1 MKTLASLRLPLL
13 GGALTLAAVVV
24 WIAQPRV
31 LQWMDG
37 LAYDAQ
43 ARSASPC
50 ENSGEV
56 AIVEIDEASLKRFGQ
71 WPWRRDVIAKILDQ
85 IQDAGASVIALDA
98 VFAEPEQ
105 RLGEASVKTEAA
117 RPRKALA
124 ITATGNPATHPH
136 TDEEEGDAI
145 LTRSLQK
152 SQVVLGHYFRFGD
165 GQGSEECNLH
175 PLSLST
181 AFRYDPLHE
190 PFLRADAVTCSLVS
204 LSNAAVGS
212 GFLNASPDSD
222 GILRRTPLLMSYK
235 NQVHPSLPLAAV
247 MAHWKV
253 RTAQLRQ
260 DRDRSE
266 WLQIG
271 DRLIPVGSNSNML
284 LRFQDPSER
293 FPRVSAASLPAEPGV
308 LKGKIV
314 LVGAI
319 AAGLQDTLSTPLW
332 PSVSGTTV
340 HATAIENLLTGN
352 VFRRP
357 PNARMGELL
366 LVVLSGLLSTWLL
379 SRQRP
384 WVAAMNVAGIMIITW
399 FGTAK
404 LMDLEGQF
412 VSPALAIVLTA
423 ANLAVLT
430 LVNLSL
436 HKGRAE
442 RSEVQAEAARRFMV
456 SMVTNLAKVRD
467 LETGEHL
474 LRLQRYTWV
483 ICVALSSHPRFRST
497 LTPERIALITE
508 LVPMHDIGKVGVPDS
523 ILRKPGRLTP
533 EEFDTIRKHVEHGR
547 DALIEARSSSVL
559 LDDVVYDIAYKII
572 CHHHERWDGTGYPQG
587 LRGEE
592 ISPEGR
598 IIAIVDVYDALIS
611 ERAYKRPLSHEDA
624 LDVIRQGRGT
634 HFDPAV
640 VDAFLRVEQ
649 GIARTN
655 IETPVDSMGDPL

>member
-1 MKTLASLRLPLL
+1 MRMLARLRLPLL
-13 GGALTLAAVVV
+13 GGALTLAAVLT
-24 WIAQPRV
+24 WLAQPQI
-31 LQWMDG
+31 LQRMDG
-37 LAYDAQ
+37 FIYDAH

-50 ENSGEV
+50 KDSGEV
-56 AIVEIDEASLKRFGQ
+56 AIVEIDEASLRRFGQ
-71 WPWRRDVIAKILDQ
+71 WPWRRDVIARMLDQ
-85 IQDAGASVIALDA
+85 IQEAGASVIAVDA
-98 VFAEPEQ
+98 VFAEAEQ
-105 RLGEASVKTEAA
+105 RLGELPMNDGAA
-117 RPRKALA
+117 RPGGTSVATAASASEKHRQA
-124 ITATGNPATHPH
+124 IES
-136 TDEEEGDAI
+136 DGDAI
-145 LTRSLQK
+145 LSRSLQT

-165 GQGSEECNLH
+165 GQGSADCNLH

-181 AFRYDPLHE
+181 AFRYDQLNE
-190 PFLRADAVTCSLVS
+190 PFLRADAVTCSLVA
-204 LSNAAVGS
+204 LSNAAAGS
-212 GFLNASPDSD
+212 GFLNASPDID
-222 GILRRTPLLMSYK
+222 GVLRRTPLLMGYK
-235 NQVHPSLPLAAV
+235 NQVHPSLALAAV

-271 DRLIPVGSNSNML
+271 DRLIPVGSNAHML
-284 LRFQDPSER
+284 LRFQGPGER
-293 FPRVSAASLPAEPGV
+293 FPRVSAASLPPEPGV

-314 LVGAI
+314 IVGGY
-319 AAGLQDTLSTPLW
+319 AAGLQDTVSTPMW
-332 PSVSGTTV
+332 PEVSGTTV

-352 VFRRP
+352 VFRHP

-366 LVVLSGLLSTWLL
+366 LVVLSGVLSTWLL
-379 SRQRP
+379 NRVRP
-384 WVAAMNVAGIMIITW
+384 WVAAMNVAGVILVTW
-399 FGTAK
+399 FGSAM
-404 LMDLEGQF
+404 LMDVAGEF
-412 VSPALAIVLTA
+412 VSPALAIALSAV
-423 ANLAVLT
+423 NLAVLSM
-430 LVNLSL
+430 VSLSL
-436 HKGRAE
+436 HRGRAD
-442 RSEVQAEAARRFMV
+442 RGEVQAEAARRFMV
-456 SMVTNLAKVRD
+456 SMITNLAKVRD

-474 LRLQRYTWV
+474 FRLQRYTWV
-483 ICVALSSHPRFRST
+483 ICVALSSHPRFRNV

-533 EEFDTIRKHVEHGR
+533 DEFDTIRKHVEHGR
-547 DALIEARSSSVL
+547 DALMEARSSSIL
-559 LDDVVYDIAYKII
+559 LDEAVYDIAYKII

-611 ERAYKRPLSHEDA
+611 ERAYKRALSHEDA

-655 IETPVDSMGDPL
+655 LETPVDSMGDPL